1 MAALPSHPFGASLG
15 LAAGLTAVLVHGAGA
30 GSELGSCSVHSH
42 QHRGCFLLS
51 QSVFW
56 ASWRATGSTWLD
68 LQQPDTMDPL
78 PWAWHQQPLHLLG
91 LVSRK
96 ERGFPVQRISPELVS
111 CGEHRASPA
120 ADSRARVVPLAVEM
134 SGKPLQAGRQ
144 AVSLLRAGASHGCAV
159 CAALAHSCASS
170 GLGSGLTMVLSH
182 AGEGQHSTAVGSSSL
197 GAPFPSAS
205 VIFTALCYDNV
216 CFFPSFLL
224 SLFLSL
230 SFSLSVSLIFFCF
243 LRIIFGQR
251 QWAKT

>member
-30 GSELGSCSVHSH
+30 GSELGSCSVCTVISTGAVSCSPRVCSGPAGEP
-42 QHRGCFLLS
+42 QAAPGWICSS
-51 QSVFW
+51 QTPWIRFPEPGTSSLCICLAWSPERNV
-56 ASWRATGSTWLD
+56 GSLC
-68 LQQPDTMDPL
+68 
-78 PWAWHQQPLHLLG
+78 
-91 LVSRK
+91 K
-96 ERGFPVQRISPELVS
+96 GFPPELVW

-120 ADSRARVVPLAVEM
+120 ADSQARVVPLAVEM

-205 VIFTALCYDNV
+205 VIFTALCYDDV

-251 QWAKT
+251 Q